1 MDRTSQTFA
10 TAQDWLD
17 WLTEQHTTSSG
28 IWIQFAKKDSG
39 IASVTYAEAL
49 DLALRHGWIDAQK
62 ASLDAE
68 YWLQRFVPRG
78 PRSKW
83 SRVNRDRAETLIELG
98 LMTPRGLA
106 EVDRARA
113 DGRWERAYEPASTIT
128 VPPDLQAALEAEP
141 AALAF
146 FATLTG
152 ANRYAVLYRIQDAK
166 RPQTRADRIKT
177 FVAML
182 AEGKTLH

>member
-17 WLTEQHTTSSG
+17 WLTEEHTTSSG
-28 IWIQFAKKDSG
+28 IWIQFAKKDSR
-39 IASVTYAEAL
+39 IPSVTYPEAV

-62 ASLDAE
+62 AALDAQ

-83 SRVNRDRAETLIELG
+83 SRVNRDRAEQLIELG
-98 LMTPRGLA
+98 LMTPMGLA
-106 EVDRARA
+106 EVERARG
-113 DGRWERAYEPASTIT
+113 DGRWDAAYEPASTIT

-141 AALAF
+141 DALAF

-152 ANRYAVLYRIQDAK
+152 ANRYAVLYRIHDAK
-166 RPQTRADRIKT
+166 RPATRAARIEK